1 MHLHFRFP
9 VDGEKEN
16 AHERTKKGITTTTEV
31 VALANV
37 NTRVLRRTGNA
48 ICPTERC
55 NDNYR
60 PKPKVTPARK
70 RRRSRRI
77 RKQSCQLIESEDE
90 FDSYDQL
97 PLGTENLSPDPLPID
112 DDDDDDDVVVLSVR
126 TPEIIVVEGEDEDE
140 DDDLELKLRLEALQ
154 SKEEI
159 KNDLQ
164 IILNQT
170 QKDSPDSPS
179 PTTVCSTP
187 AAPPPPVLDEE
198 QELRLIALK
207 SAIVKKH
214 LVRKKRK
221 EEARPYSPTDDALEH
236 FDVPLSPLSAQ
247 NMDIS
252 PLGTPSPLSEAE
264 NRNAVDM
271 EIANEE
277 SQSPIFF
284 SCTINTESTDPTA
297 LSHVEIKIDP
307 STMVADSGYDD
318 EDPDKLRAFLLEKI
332 GEAAKKKSMRVER
345 DSLTESQKAETPE
358 EKPTDTRTK
367 VVAVPQPAAVA
378 ESATGNDDEEED
390 EHVLRAN
397 LLSKAKHFKRAKS
410 EEVVSEA
417 VPLAKPLSEILSAQS
432 KKQMELKTIC
442 RTIENPIIPADVY
455 RNSPVA
461 SPKPSTPT
469 RGALIK
475 EIPSARVTPVVISL
489 RASDQ
494 DSSSEFSG
502 DEEDSSILMVD
513 TADNDSPMSIAMDS
527 PQYSSSPMPPKA
539 ASPALKENFDAKLS
553 EFLKKARQS
562 TGTAEKEEGDEREA
576 VEKLVNRGGPMKRVV
591 TTRKVVKKVVNI
603 VKTVGLTNVVQL
615 GAPAVSQRNPLVV
628 SPFDDIL
635 FVFLCSKGCKAPPTV
650 HATRVQSSDQ
660 SHAPVG
666 AAEVDQVEARGAR
679 TKEGHRGGRGRT
691 KTRSLYDP
699 GKAQSGE
706 VSSSDQCDCD
716 QKGG

>member
-1 MHLHFRFP
+1 MGGSRCSSLRTFSDCNYVYIWFP

-48 ICPTERC
+48 ICQTERC

-97 PLGTENLSPDPLPID
+97 PLGTENLSPDPLPIYD
-112 DDDDDDDVVVLSVR
+112 DDDDEVVVLPVR
-126 TPEIIVVEGEDEDE
+126 TPEIIVVEGEDDDE

-154 SKEEI
+154 SKQEI

-187 AAPPPPVLDEE
+187 TAPPPPVLDEE

-221 EEARPYSPTDDALEH
+221 EEARPYSPTDDALEN
-236 FDVPLSPLSAQ
+236 FDVPSPPQSAQ

-284 SCTINTESTDPTA
+284 SCTINTEPRDPTA
-297 LSHVEIKIDP
+297 LSHVEIQIDP

-332 GEAAKKKSMRVER
+332 GQAAKKKSMRVES
-345 DSLTESQKAETPE
+345 DSLTESQKAETTE
-358 EKPTDTRTK
+358 EKPTDTRTEN
-367 VVAVPQPAAVA
+367 VAVNRPAVEEGAN
-378 ESATGNDDEEED
+378 ENDNEDD

-410 EEVVSEA
+410 EEVVSE
-417 VPLAKPLSEILSAQS
+417 VLPLAKPLSEILNAQS

-442 RTIENPIIPADVY
+442 RTIENPIHSDVY
-455 RNSPVA
+455 KSSPAA

-469 RGALIK
+469 RSALIK

-494 DSSSEFSG
+494 DSSSEFSE
-502 DEEDSSILMVD
+502 DQEDSSILMVD
-513 TADNDSPMSIAMDS
+513 PADNHSPMSIAMDS
-527 PQYSSSPMPPKA
+527 PQYSSSPLPAKA
-539 ASPALKENFDAKLS
+539 PSPVLKESFDAKLS

-562 TGTAEKEEGDEREA
+562 TGSVEEDGDERKA
-576 VEKLVNRGGPMKRVV
+576 VVKLVNRGGPVQRIV

-603 VKTVGLTNVVQL
+603 VKTIGVTNVVQL
-615 GAPAVSQRNPLVV
+615 GAPAVSKRNLFVV
-628 SPFDDIL
+628 SLFDDIL
-635 FVFLCSKGCKAPPTV
+635 FAFLYTQ
-650 HATRVQSSDQ
+650 R
-660 SHAPVG
+660 
-666 AAEVDQVEARGAR
+666 
-679 TKEGHRGGRGRT
+679 
-691 KTRSLYDP
+691 L
-699 GKAQSGE
+699 
-706 VSSSDQCDCD
+706 
-716 QKGG
+716 